1 MIAGLIE
8 RIKEYIKLKIE
19 QIKLEMVG
27 HVARLMSQVIVL
39 FLLVIL
45 GLFTLLFLSFALGAL
60 LNELLESNYLGFLI
74 IAGIYLIA
82 VLILASLSK
91 SGKVQGWIESAIINA
106 SNKLQDEEE
115 NE

>member
-27 HVARLMSQVIVL
+27 HVARLMSHLIVV
-39 FLLVIL
+39 FLLIVL
-45 GLFTLLFLSFALGAL
+45 GLFMILFLSFALGAL
-60 LNELLESNYLGFLI
+60 LNEVLESNYLGYLI
-74 IAGIYLIA
+74 IAGLYLLA
-82 VLILASLSK
+82 VLILAFLSK
-91 SGKVQGWIESAIINA
+91 SGKAQEWIESAIINA
-106 SNKLQDEEE
+106 SNKLQEEEE